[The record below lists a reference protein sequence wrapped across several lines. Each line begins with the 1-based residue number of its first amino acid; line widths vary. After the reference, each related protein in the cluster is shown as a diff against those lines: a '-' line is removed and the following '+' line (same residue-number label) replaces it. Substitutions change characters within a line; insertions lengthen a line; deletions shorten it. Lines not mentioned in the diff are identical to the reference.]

1 MSEKTFESAMK
12 RLENIVEKLEQG
24 DLSLEESLK
33 IFEEGM
39 ELSKF
44 CAGKLTDAEAKLKSL
59 VKKYDGYQLEL
70 VP

>member
-1 MSEKTFESAMK
+1 MSKKTFESAMK
-12 RLENIVEKLEQG
+12 RLEEIVEKLEQG
-24 DLSLEESLK
+24 DLSLEESLT

-44 CAGKLTDAEAKLKSL
+44 CAGKLNDAETKLKSL
-59 VKKYDGYQLEL
+59 VKKDDGYQLEL